1 MKRIWVIILV
11 TFLACLVTVLAGA
24 APNMKEGLWKI
35 TSTVNMP
42 GMSMPPSSFEQCIT
56 QQDLVPQHNQPNQE
70 CSIINVKQQGDRVL
84 WTLGCSAPGGNME
97 GNGQITYKGNTFS
110 GDMQM
115 TISGQKG
122 MQINTHME
130 GQRIGDCP

>member
-11 TFLACLVTVLAGA
+11 SFSVCLVTVPSGA
-24 APNMKEGLWKI
+24 APNMKEGLWEI

-42 GMSMPPSSFEQCIT
+42 GMSMPPNSFDQCIT
-56 QQDLVPQHNQPNQE
+56 QQNLVPQNNQPNQE

-84 WTLGCSAPGGNME
+84 WTLRCTTPGGNME

-115 TISGQKG
+115 TISGQHG

-130 GQRIGDCP
+130 GQRIKDCP